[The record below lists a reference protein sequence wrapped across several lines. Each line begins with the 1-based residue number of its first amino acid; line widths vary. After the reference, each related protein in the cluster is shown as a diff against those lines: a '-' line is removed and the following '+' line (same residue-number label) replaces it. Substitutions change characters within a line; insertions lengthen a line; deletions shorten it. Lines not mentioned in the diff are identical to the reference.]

1 MNNEPKPS
9 SFEKLIMIIVLSLL
23 FFGATYIGTNEINK
37 PYAARYCMYNS
48 NSKLCQK
55 LAETCT
61 LGQSECMDYT
71 NDPIPIELL
80 NNLSY
85 TQINKMA
92 NKVKEIESKR
102 IKKDNELEKNIK
114 KEIHSIEIE

>member
-1 MNNEPKPS
+1 
-9 SFEKLIMIIVLSLL
+9 
-23 FFGATYIGTNEINK
+23 
-37 PYAARYCMYNS
+37 
-48 NSKLCQK
+48 
-55 LAETCT
+55 
-61 LGQSECMDYT
+61 MDYT

>member
-23 FFGATYIGTNEINK
+23 FFGATYIGTNEMNK
-37 PYAARYCMYNS
+37 KDAIKYCIYNS
-48 NSKLCQK
+48 NSKICQK
-55 LAETCT
+55 LAERCT
-61 LGQSECMDYT
+61 LEQSECMDYT

>member
-23 FFGATYIGTNEINK
+23 FFGATYIGTNEMNK
-37 PYAARYCMYNS
+37 KDAIRYCMHYS

-55 LAETCT
+55 LAERCT
-61 LGQSECMDYT
+61 IGQSKCMDYT